1 MLCSSCKKYFHNN
14 KWTSYSKLKDAI
26 TKITKDSIK
35 EIGSF
40 AITPVLDEIQINPGI
55 KEEFDIEIKSD
66 DEIFLIPAELEVTY
80 CNHCSKQQGD
90 YFEGTLQLRKVPDE
104 LLEYVYSYIKK
115 NNIFIAK
122 EKKQPNGMDIT
133 ISDQRKIQNL
143 GQYLQ
148 KNFGGILKI
157 SPQVHTRDRQTSK
170 DVHRVNVYYEAP
182 NYIKG
187 DVVKVEDKMILVN
200 KISKTLS
207 GLDLISGRKTTVN
220 LQDKEY
226 AILKPMKTTVSKI
239 SPNLEVLHP
248 ETYQSTSVLNKK
260 KVRLGEKVKVVDDDG
275 RMYVL

>member
-1 MLCSSCKKYFHNN
+1 MEFCPGCGKKSKVICKDCRPRKEIKVKDIHIMLCSSCKKYFHNN

-115 NNIFIAK
+115 K
-122 EKKQPNGMDIT
+122 
-133 ISDQRKIQNL
+133 
-143 GQYLQ
+143 
-148 KNFGGILKI
+148 
-157 SPQVHTRDRQTSK
+157 
-170 DVHRVNVYYEAP
+170 
-182 NYIKG
+182 
-187 DVVKVEDKMILVN
+187 
-200 KISKTLS
+200 
-207 GLDLISGRKTTVN
+207 
-220 LQDKEY
+220 
-226 AILKPMKTTVSKI
+226 
-239 SPNLEVLHP
+239 
-248 ETYQSTSVLNKK
+248 
-260 KVRLGEKVKVVDDDG
+260 
-275 RMYVL
+275 